1 MFPPKIFRP
10 ATRTLFAC
18 DAKKKKK
25 KLKIR
30 NSVQLLKGMWGWGT
44 LLVKSISGRRHVTSS
59 DTSDILLTVF
69 SPVKKNKN

>member
-1 MFPPKIFRP
+1 MFPPKIFVPQRAP
-10 ATRTLFAC
+10 SSLATR
-18 DAKKKKK
+18 KKK

-44 LLVKSISGRRHVTSS
+44 LSMKSISGRRHVTSS

-69 SPVKKNKN
+69 SPVKKK